1 MSDGRK
7 NNPNMGGVRSGAGRP
22 TKIKEEN
29 VLETINLYI
38 DQHEA
43 ILLLKELMF
52 DDKNLKALTL
62 YMKYVYGVPTKTVD
76 LNVNQEQPLFL
87 LGAEG
92 ELL

>member
-1 MSDGRK
+1 MSDARK
-7 NNPNMGGVRSGAGRP
+7 NNPNMGGSRPGAGRP

-52 DDKNLKALTL
+52 DKRDLKALTL

-76 LNVNQEQPLFL
+76 LNVNQEQPLFS
-87 LGAEG
+87 LGLDG
-92 ELL
+92 ELQ

>member
-7 NNPNMGGVRSGAGRP
+7 NNGGVRPNSGRP
-22 TKIKEEN
+22 TKVKEEN
-29 VLETINLYI
+29 FLETINLYI

-76 LNVNQEQPLFL
+76 LNVNQEQPLFSL
-87 LGAEG
+87 DPLG
-92 ELL
+92 ELQ

>member
-52 DDKNLKALTL
+52 DDKNLK
-62 YMKYVYGVPTKTVD
+62 KYIKYSKFKV
-76 LNVNQEQPLFL
+76 FL
-87 LGAEG
+87 VLISTSFHYPAQQV
-92 ELL
+92 

>member
-7 NNPNMGGVRSGAGRP
+7 NNGGVRPGSGRP
-22 TKIKEEN
+22 TKVKEEN
-29 VLETINLYI
+29 VLENINLYI

-52 DDKNLKALTL
+52 DDRNLKALTL
-62 YMKYVYGVPTKTVD
+62 YMKYVYGLPAKTLD

-87 LGAEG
+87 LGSEG

>member
-7 NNPNMGGVRSGAGRP
+7 NNGGVRPGSGRP
-22 TKIKEEN
+22 TKVKEEN
-29 VLETINLYI
+29 VLENINLYI
-38 DQHEA
+38 DKHEA

-52 DDKNLKALTL
+52 DEKNLKALTL

-92 ELL
+92 DLL

>member
-1 MSDGRK
+1 MSDGRI
-7 NNPNMGGVRSGAGRP
+7 NNGGVRSGAGRP
-22 TKIKEEN
+22 TKVKEEN

-52 DDKNLKALTL
+52 DDRNLKALTL

-76 LNVNQEQPLFL
+76 LNVNQEQPLFSL
-87 LGAEG
+87 DPLG
-92 ELL
+92 ELQ

>member
-1 MSDGRK
+1 MSDGRI
-7 NNPNMGGVRSGAGRP
+7 NNGGVRSGAGRP

-76 LNVNQEQPLFL
+76 LNVNQEQPLFS
-87 LGAEG
+87 LGLDG
-92 ELL
+92 ELQ

>member
-1 MSDGRK
+1 MSDNRK
-7 NNPNMGGVRSGAGRP
+7 FNGGARSGAGRP

-52 DDKNLKALTL
+52 DKRDLKALTL

-87 LGAEG
+87 LSASG
-92 ELL
+92 ELQ

>member
-7 NNPNMGGVRSGAGRP
+7 NNGGVRRNSGRP
-22 TKIKEEN
+22 TKVKEEN

-76 LNVNQEQPLFL
+76 LNVNQEQPLFSL
-87 LGAEG
+87 DPLG
-92 ELL
+92 ELQ